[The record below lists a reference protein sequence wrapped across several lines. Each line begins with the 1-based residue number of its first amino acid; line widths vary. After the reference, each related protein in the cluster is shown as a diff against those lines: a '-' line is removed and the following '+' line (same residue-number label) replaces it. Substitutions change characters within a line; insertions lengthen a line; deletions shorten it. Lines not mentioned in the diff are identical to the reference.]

1 MMPVFYERT
10 AVQLHATFKD
20 LAGAAIDPTTV
31 KVTWLPPGATDPVER
46 TYQGGGSPAI
56 VRASAGNFTID
67 IDVSDRSGTWRFFWQ
82 STGTGQAAKESEF
95 DVRNA
100 FI

>member
-31 KVTWLPPGATDPVER
+31 KVTWLPPGATVSIER
-46 TYQGGGSPAI
+46 TYQSGGSPAI
-56 VRASAGNFTID
+56 VRASLGNFTID
-67 IDVSDRSGTWRFFWQ
+67 IDVSDRSGTWRFFWH
-82 STGTGQAAKESEF
+82 SEGMGQAAQEGEF

-100 FI
+100 FV